1 MLELTIVIVTAVI
14 PLVVWLI
21 RRRVE
26 SSDPP
31 ADIIKKYEDEAR
43 KAIAARDVVS
53 VNALL
58 DERLRAIDRNTS
70 GQRGGLSEAK
80 PTKPKRGLSGSRG
93 KNA

>member
-26 SSDPP
+26 SSDTPS
-31 ADIIKKYEDEAR
+31 DILKKYEDEAR
-43 KAIAARDVVS
+43 KIIAARDVAG

-58 DERLRAIDRNTS
+58 DERLRAIDRLTS
-70 GQRGGLSEAK
+70 GQGSGVSKAR
-80 PTKPKRGLSGSRG
+80 PTKPEGGLSGSG
-93 KNA
+93 S

>member
-26 SSDPP
+26 SSDTPS
-31 ADIIKKYEDEAR
+31 DILKKYEDEAR

-58 DERLRAIDRNTS
+58 DERLRAIGRNTV
-70 GQRGGLSEAK
+70 GQRGGVSEARPAK
-80 PTKPKRGLSGSRG
+80 PEGGLSDSGS
-93 KNA
+93 

>member
-26 SSDPP
+26 SSDTPS
-31 ADIIKKYEDEAR
+31 DILKKYEDEAR
-43 KAIAARDVVS
+43 KIIAARDVAG

-58 DERLRAIDRNTS
+58 DERLRAIDRLTS
-70 GQRGGLSEAK
+70 GQGSGVSKART
-80 PTKPKRGLSGSRG
+80 TKPEGGLSGSG
-93 KNA
+93 S